1 MLTIGSGHVL
11 FRVQVSSE
19 HKRKYPT
26 FQIPDVYSLK
36 CQHGC

>member
-1 MLTIGSGHVL
+1 MLTEDIEHVL

-19 HKRKYPT
+19 HKYKYPT
-26 FQIPDVYSLK
+26 FQILEVYSLK